1 MIDSGKKGER
11 AAGPWQGEAR
21 RVAAGIRRRVLA
33 HSLKSGGGYLSQACS
48 SAEIFAV
55 LYVRVMNLGPSK
67 GPAVPPDFPGTP
79 GPGNRA
85 YVTGAAYNGPHEPGL
100 DRFFLSPSQYALAHY
115 AALIETGRMA
125 AEALDQFNRDGSSLE
140 MIGAEHSPGG
150 EVTSGSLGQT
160 ISQAAG
166 IAWARR
172 RKGERGRNWL
182 FLSDGEFQI
191 GETWEALQVMSHYGL
206 DSMGVYVDMN
216 GQQCDG
222 RVETV
227 MTIEPLDRRL
237 ESFGAAVV
245 EVDGHD
251 VDALAAAGESAHEG
265 RPLVVLART
274 NPCAGMP
281 PLAANAPK
289 LHYVRFR
296 TRAEEEAYEAVLQ
309 SMKRQGG
316 GS

>member
-1 MIDSGKKGER
+1 MNVSRNKGGN
-11 AAGPWQGEAR
+11 AAGSWQAGAKR
-21 RVAAGIRRRVLA
+21 AAAGIRRRVLE

-48 SAEIFAV
+48 SAEILAT
-55 LYVRVMNLGPSK
+55 LYVRVMKLGPSQ
-67 GPAVPPDFPGTP
+67 GPGVPPAFPGTP
-79 GPGNRA
+79 GPGNRD

-172 RKGERGRNWL
+172 RKGETGKSWL

-191 GETWEALQVMSHYGL
+191 GETWEALQVMSHFGL

-227 MTIEPLDRRL
+227 MGIEPLGRRL

-251 VDALAAAGESAHEG
+251 VEALAAAGETSHAG

-274 NPCAGMP
+274 NPCACMP

-296 TRAEEEAYEAVLQ
+296 TGAEEEAYRAVLDG
-309 SMKRQGG
+309 MRKAGG
-316 GS
+316 D

>member
-1 MIDSGKKGER
+1 MDVSKNEAGSWQDR
-11 AAGPWQGEAR
+11 AKA
-21 RVAAGIRRRVLA
+21 VAAGIRMRVLA
-33 HSLKSGGGYLSQACS
+33 HSLRSGGGYLSQACS
-48 SAEIFAV
+48 AAEILAA
-55 LYVRVMNLGPSK
+55 LYVRVMKLGPSQ
-67 GPAVPPDFPGTP
+67 GPAVPPDFPGVP
-79 GPGNRA
+79 GPGNRDYA
-85 YVTGAAYNGPHEPGL
+85 TGSAYNGPHEPDL

-125 AEALDQFNRDGSSLE
+125 PQALEQFNRDGSTLE

-172 RKGERGRNWL
+172 RKGETGRNWL

-206 DSMGVYVDMN
+206 DSMGLYVDMN

-222 RVETV
+222 KVETV

-237 ESFGAAVV
+237 ESFGAVVV

-251 VDALAAAGESAHEG
+251 VEALASAGAAAHEG
-265 RPLVVLART
+265 KPLVVLART
-274 NPCAGMP
+274 DPCACMP
-281 PLAANAPK
+281 LLAANAPK
-289 LHYVRFR
+289 LHYVRFKS
-296 TRAEEEAYEAVLQ
+296 RAEEEAYEAVLEA
-309 SMKRQGG
+309 MKVEAG